1 MIPCRICGTP
11 TQSFKHPKMD
21 ILFHECPF
29 CELIFKDESNHISKE
44 KELEKYDM
52 HQNGDDNLGYV
63 NFLTNFIDSA
73 VTPHIKDGY
82 VLDFGSG
89 PNPLLS
95 KILKNKYNFTVDI
108 YDLYY
113 ATHKIYKEKK
123 YDLITSTEV
132 IEHLADPLASF
143 KLFNDILKPGGF
155 ISIMTLFYPKDR
167 DQFFSWFYIRDM
179 THLSF
184 FTPRTMEVIADL
196 IGFKLIETNQ
206 YRYAVLR
213 KPKG

>member
-1 MIPCRICGTP
+1 MIPCKICGTP
-11 TQSFKHPKMD
+11 TISFKHPKLD

-29 CELIFKDESNHISKE
+29 CELIFKDPANQVSMEM
-44 KELEKYDM
+44 ELAKYDQ

-73 VTPHIKDGY
+73 VIPHIQKGL

-95 KILKNKYNFTVDI
+95 KILVEKYKFSVEI
-108 YDLYY
+108 YDIFY
-113 ATHKIYKEKK
+113 AKQQVFIGKQ

-132 IEHLADPLASF
+132 IEHLSDPLASF
-143 KLFNDILKPGGF
+143 KLFDQILAPGGYL
-155 ISIMTLFYPKDR
+155 SIMTLFYPKDR
-167 DQFFSWFYIRDM
+167 EQFFGWFYIRDV

-184 FTPRTMEVIADL
+184 FTPRTIEVVAKK
-196 IGFKLIETNQ
+196 IGFNLIETNQ
-206 YRYAVLR
+206 YRYAVLY